1 MSAVSVMLNEPT
13 TLITGDG
20 MGKDANDLVPMIL
33 LRRKAKNTVF
43 VWGVS
48 LKGEK
53 LNFRQNELTNDNVSF
68 TLNDKINF
76 SVTREDVEGH

>member
-1 MSAVSVMLNEPT
+1 
-13 TLITGDG
+13 
-20 MGKDANDLVPMIL
+20 MGKDANDLVPVML

-53 LNFRQNELTNDNVSF
+53 LNFKQTGLTGDNVSF

-76 SVTREDVEGH
+76 LVTRENVEVR